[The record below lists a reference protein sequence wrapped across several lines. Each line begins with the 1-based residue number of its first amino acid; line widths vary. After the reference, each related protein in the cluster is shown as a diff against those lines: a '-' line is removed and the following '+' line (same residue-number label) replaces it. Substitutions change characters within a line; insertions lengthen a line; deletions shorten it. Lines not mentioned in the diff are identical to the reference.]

1 MNFALQF
8 RLRRPLFS
16 ACFYVLVA
24 LLAIAAIHGGWRVYG
39 QMGAV
44 TTVSAASYA
53 PSAAV
58 APDSIVAAFGAKL
71 ATGTAL
77 ATTLPLPTTLGGT
90 TVRVNG
96 QLAPLFFVSPGQVN
110 YVIPSGLAAGAA
122 TVVVNVGDGSVS
134 QGAVQIAAAAPG
146 VFTANANGIGVLAA
160 VAIRVAANG
169 AQTIEAVAQAGAGQ
183 QVPRPLD
190 LGPEGERVFLSLFLT
205 GVRGVPDPNGDNNVR
220 ENVRIVIGGIEAQP
234 DYAGRQGTLAGLDQ
248 VNVEIPRSLIGR
260 GRVNLAVT
268 ATNAVA
274 SNLGEIEI
282 APRPGASPPQVNNY
296 NPANVLVRNDLTITG
311 SGFSFNAGENLVRI
325 GGVEAT
331 INSASPSQLSV
342 KAPWGIIG
350 GPVTVRTG
358 QGEGAS
364 SSAVA
369 VRTSISGLLE
379 DTSTQPIAGASVK
392 VRNTSIAA
400 PSATD
405 GTFIL
410 ADIPFTGLALV
421 DIDPNTPGGLPYPV
435 VTVRRDVLSN
445 RDNEIDRTNP
455 LEAATGPSMTV
466 GTGSGFA
473 SDEEESDQAG
483 SANAPD
489 APTATITTDGVV
501 LEVSGAATALFPDG
515 ARQGQITLTSVRNS
529 RTPVNLPPGVFSSTI
544 VQITPFR
551 VRLTPGGTLTFP
563 NRDGLPAGSTARLYK
578 FDQTA
583 NSPTIGSFID
593 VGAATVSANG
603 QFVQTAAGA
612 IQETSYYFVA
622 IPRQTTTVVG
632 RVIESDSR
640 TPVRR
645 GRANLRGQEAFT
657 DGNGGFILRQ
667 VPANAGETL
676 SVAATVIR
684 SIGRVDRGQSR
695 TVPAV
700 IGGVTNVGDIVLPA
714 VQSNQPPDLAGIP
727 ASLTVTENIESRFEF
742 QVFDPNPNQT
752 VRVTVGGA
760 NFVSLLP
767 AAPPEPYA
775 MVLAPKLGTAGRY
788 TITVT
793 ATNSVGLARSV
804 SFPLRVNRP
813 PVANAQTVNVERD
826 KPQTITLAGSDPDQ
840 DLINFLVAT
849 SPKNGVL
856 SSAPPAVTYTPNP
869 GFVGTDEFMF
879 KANDGFADSPNA
891 RVVILVQPNRTPTI
905 TVPGAQTATAGSTV
919 TFNVTGTDPDA
930 DQVLT
935 LTTSSLP
942 AGATF
947 TTTGQNP
954 IVGTFSWKTPAGA
967 LVNVTVTFTV
977 TDNGNPKLSDS
988 KSVSI
993 RTTQPGVMMGVR
1005 D

>member
-8 RLRRPLFS
+8 RLRRPLFN
-16 ACFYVLVA
+16 AGLYFLFA
-24 LLAIAAIHGGWRVYG
+24 MLAIAAIHGGWRVHG
-39 QMGAV
+39 QMGVV

-53 PSAAV
+53 PNAAV

-71 ATGTAL
+71 ATGTVV
-77 ATTLPLPTTLGGT
+77 ATALPLPTTLGGT

-110 YVIPSGLAAGAA
+110 YAIPSGLAAGAA
-122 TVVVNVGDGSVS
+122 TVMVNAGDGSLS
-134 QGAVQIAAAAPG
+134 QGTVQIAAAAPG
-146 VFTANANGIGVLAA
+146 VFTANADGLGVLAA
-160 VAIRVAANG
+160 VAIRVAANS
-169 AQTIEAVAQAGAGQ
+169 AQTIEAVAQAGSGR
-183 QVPRPLD
+183 QVPRPID

-205 GVRGVPDPNGDNNVR
+205 GVRGAADPNGDGNVR
-220 ENVRIVIGGIEAQP
+220 ENVRIVIGGIETQP
-234 DYAGRQGTLAGLDQ
+234 DYAGRQGSLAGLDQ
-248 VNVEIPRSLIGR
+248 INVEIPRSLIGR
-260 GRVNLAVT
+260 GRVNVAVT
-268 ATNAVA
+268 ASGAVA
-274 SNLGEIEI
+274 SNLSEIEV

-296 NPANVLVRNDLTITG
+296 NPLNVLVRNDLSITG
-311 SGFSFNAGENLVRI
+311 NGFSSVAGENLVRI

-331 INSASPSQLSV
+331 INSASPTQLSV
-342 KAPWGIIG
+342 KAPWGVIG

-364 SSAVA
+364 SNAVA

-379 DTSTQPIAGASVK
+379 DTASQPITGGSVK
-392 VRNTSIAA
+392 VRNTSITAS
-400 PSATD
+400 SATD

-410 ADIPFTGLALV
+410 PDIPFTGLALV

-435 VTVRRDVLSN
+435 VTVRRDVLNN

-466 GTGSGFA
+466 GSGSGFA
-473 SDEEESDQAG
+473 SEQPSPEDQMEPAT
-483 SANAPD
+483 PD

-501 LEVSGAATALFPDG
+501 LDVSGAAAALFPDG
-515 ARQGQITLTSVRNS
+515 ARRGQITLTSVRNS

-583 NSPTIGSFID
+583 NSPTIGTFID

-603 QFVQTAAGA
+603 QFVRTASGA

-622 IPRQTTTVVG
+622 VPRQTTTVIG
-632 RVIESDSR
+632 RIVESNGV

-645 GRANLRGQEAFT
+645 ARANLRGQETFT

-667 VPANAGETL
+667 VPANSGETL
-676 SVAATVIR
+676 SVAATIIR
-684 SIGRVDRGQSR
+684 SIGRVVRGQSR

-700 IGGVTNVGDIVLPA
+700 IGGITNVGDIVLPA
-714 VQSNQPPDLAGIP
+714 LQSNQPPDLAGIP

-742 QVFDPNPNQT
+742 QALDPNPNQT
-752 VRVTVGGA
+752 VRVSVGGA

-793 ATNSVGLARSV
+793 ATSSLGLARSV
-804 SFPLRVNRP
+804 SFPLRVNHP
-813 PVANAQTVNVERD
+813 PVANAQTVDVERD
-826 KPQTITLAGSDPDQ
+826 KPKTITLTGSDPDQ
-840 DLINFLVAT
+840 DLINFLVVT
-849 SPKNGVL
+849 SPRNGAL
-856 SSAPPAVTYTPNP
+856 SGEPPALTYTPNP

-891 RVVILVQPNRTPTI
+891 RVVISVQPNRAPAI
-905 TVPGAQTATAGSTV
+905 TVPGAQIATAGSTV

-930 DQVLT
+930 AQVLT
-935 LTTSSLP
+935 ITTSSLP

-967 LVNVTVTFTV
+967 LVNVIVTFTV

-993 RTTQPGVMMGVR
+993 RTTQEGQ
-1005 D
+1005 